1 MAALL
6 EWDANGERNI
16 ESGVSKVVLFP
27 YIDSVSGTNHYNNG
41 VAWNGVTGITEN
53 PSGADI
59 TDLFAD
65 NQKYAS
71 LRGAENFGCTIEAF
85 TYPDEWNQCD
95 GSAVKAGI
103 PGVYFGQQTRKSFC
117 LAYRTEIGDD
127 QHPGMDKGYR
137 IHLLYNLTASPS
149 SRGYTTI
156 NDNPDAITFS
166 WEANANGQPCTG
178 LDKNVCCLVIDSTK
192 CNTTP
197 SSGTATPLEQ
207 LETAIYGVAATSGGS
222 PTPAVPAY
230 MPTPDQVVT
239 MMGGSRSVN
248 NTRSLDDDDR

>member
-1 MAALL
+1 MANLL
-6 EWDANGERNI
+6 VWDGQGQRNI
-16 ESGVSKVVLFP
+16 ESGVKNVVLFP

-65 NQKYAS
+65 DMKYAS

-95 GSAVKAGI
+95 GSAVKSGL
-103 PGVYFGQQTRKSFC
+103 PGVYFGQQKRKSFC

-127 QHPGMDKGYR
+127 EHPGMDKGYR

-166 WEANANGQPCTG
+166 WEANANGQPCAG

-197 SSGTATPLEQ
+197 SSGTQTPLQ
-207 LETAIYGVAATSGGS
+207 KLEEAIYGVAATTGS
-222 PTPAVPAY
+222 NPTSAVPAY
-230 MPTPDQVVT
+230 MPTPDQVVELMAGT
-239 MMGGSRSVN
+239 RSANRSVE
-248 NTRSLDDDDR
+248 DDDR